1 MRLSRWAIDHPVAM
15 LVLMLA
21 VIVVGFYGFA
31 QLPVN
36 LLPDITYPMVKINI
50 RWAGAT
56 PEDIEQNI
64 ADVVERKL
72 STVDDLDYLETQCT
86 EGMYQALVNFTYGTD
101 VDIAYQDVTAKMGTV
116 INQLPVDAD
125 APIIIK
131 ADPSQL
137 STIDL
142 AIMSNGHDP
151 GMSHGGSDTKAG
163 GSSRAEKVTALHGEL
178 SAAEQ
183 AAAHARSL
191 TDLRTWVDNYL
202 QDQFTAVTGTAG
214 TEVTGGLEREIRV
227 HVDQAALQGH
237 GLTIADLA
245 RVLAGENVQLL
256 GGWVTGRQKEYV
268 ARTLAEYSS
277 LKDLAHVMVAK
288 NATGQPV
295 FLRDVARI
303 EDFYALQRVK
313 TVFGGQECIKLS
325 VFKQTAA
332 NTVEVADAIRRRMEE
347 LKSLLPPDVSI
358 AVIYDSSD
366 YVKRS
371 VASVREAVVIAGI
384 LVLLVTAFF
393 LTGWQRII
401 VVTATLPLSLLGA
414 FFVAH
419 LLDFS
424 FNIFSLGGLVVA
436 ITVLLDNCVV
446 VMENISRLQ
455 TEHPEEP
462 HPVRRGVDEVG
473 GAVIGATLT
482 FTALFLPFLMVPGL
496 ASLLFH
502 ELIVLVSVIILL
514 SLLVALTV
522 TPTLMNLFFP
532 EGRPGAETMGPVA
545 RFSHRLLRSLQQ
557 AYTPLLAFCLR
568 RPWMIVSVI
577 LLISVIGLGALGLVG
592 SEFLPRV
599 DDGYVIA
606 KLKMPTG
613 TSVAETDR
621 VLERVE
627 QALVDVPDIKQYF
640 RLTGG
645 RVWGLVTYEIANEGE
660 VDIEL
665 VPGHERKLDTD
676 QWVDKYGPEITKAA
690 MVPGARLKVMHMKMR
705 GIRMAGEFPVEV
717 EIKAPRSEP
726 LEQMA
731 EVAAQI
737 RGQLKDV
744 PGLAKLDISL
754 DVSKPEYQVLLDRM
768 RAGDLGLSAA
778 DIARTVRTFIDGIT
792 PTRYH
797 EGGYYYDIR
806 LKAPD
811 GTVTSRTDIEQ
822 LVLPAPGGG
831 TYVLGDVATV
841 VPAVGPTQIDRY
853 DQMRIIKVTA
863 DTAGVSTG
871 EANAR
876 VARALR
882 AVALPP
888 GYTMRLGAAALE
900 MRQNFSALILILS
913 MALFFA
919 YVVMAIQ
926 FESFSLPF
934 VIMARVPLSLVGV
947 SLALLVTGVPLG
959 VTVLIGVVI
968 LAGIEVNHGVVLL
981 GYVRQLQREGL
992 PLEEA
997 IRTGTMVRLRPVLMT
1012 LLVGIAGL
1020 LPLALGIGEG
1030 TELLRPM
1037 AVGVIGG
1044 LLFSLLL
1051 TFLFMPSLY
1060 LLFARRQGEQAKA

>member
-1 MRLSRWAIDHPVAM
+1 MGLSRWAIDHPVAV

-21 VIVVGFYGFA
+21 VIVIGVYGFA

-36 LLPDITYPMVKINI
+36 LLPDITYPMVKVNI

-56 PEDIEQNI
+56 PADIEQNI
-64 ADVVERKL
+64 ADVIERKL
-72 STVDDLDYLETQCT
+72 ATVDDLDYLETHCT
-86 EGMYQALVNFTYGTD
+86 EGMYEALVNFTFGTD

-116 INQLPVDAD
+116 RNQLPTDAD
-125 APIIIK
+125 APIIVK

-137 STIDL
+137 STMDL
-142 AIMSNGHDP
+142 A
-151 GMSHGGSDTKAG
+151 
-163 GSSRAEKVTALHGEL
+163 VTSE
-178 SAAEQ
+178 
-183 AAAHARSL
+183 ARDL
-191 TDLRTWVDNYL
+191 TALRTWVDNYL
-202 QDQFTAVTGTAG
+202 QDQFTAVPGTAG
-214 TEVTGGLEREIRV
+214 SEISGGLEREIRV

-237 GLTIADLA
+237 GLTIADLS
-245 RVLAGENVQLL
+245 RVVAGENVQLL
-256 GGWVTGRQKEYV
+256 GGWVTGKQKEYV
-268 ARTLAEYSS
+268 ARTLAEYNSIR
-277 LKDLAHVMVAK
+277 DLSQVMVAK
-288 NATGQPV
+288 DAGGHPV
-295 FLRDVARI
+295 FLGDVARI
-303 EDFYALQRVK
+303 EDSHALQRIK
-313 TVFGGQECIKLS
+313 TVFGGQECVKLS

-332 NTVEVADAIRRRMEE
+332 NTVEVADAIKGRMAE
-347 LKSLLPPDVSI
+347 LKSLLPPDVSM
-358 AVIYDSSD
+358 AVVYDSSD

-371 VASVREAVVIAGI
+371 VASVRDAVLIAAV

-393 LTGWQRII
+393 LTGWQRIV

-424 FNIFSLGGLVVA
+424 INIFSLGGLVVA

-462 HPVRRGVDEVG
+462 HPIRRGVAEVG
-473 GAVIGATLT
+473 GAVVGATFT
-482 FTALFLPFLMVPGL
+482 FIALFLPFLMVPGL
-496 ASLLFH
+496 ASLLFR
-502 ELIVLVSVIILL
+502 ELILLVSVIILI
-514 SLLVALTV
+514 SLVVALTV
-522 TPTLMNLFFP
+522 TPALMNLFFP
-532 EGRPGAETMGPVA
+532 EGRPGAEKMGPMA
-545 RFSHRLLRSLQQ
+545 RLSHRTLKGIQRL
-557 AYTPLLAFCLR
+557 YTPVLDLCLR
-568 RPWMIVSVI
+568 RPWLIVGAI
-577 LLISVIGLGALGLVG
+577 LGVSFLGLGALRLVG

-599 DDGYVIA
+599 DDGYVMA

-627 QALVDVPDIKQYF
+627 QALVDVPGIKQHF

-645 RVWGLVTYEIANEGE
+645 RVWGLVTYEVGNEGE

-665 VPGHERKLDTD
+665 VSAHERDLDTD

-690 MVPGARLKVMHMKMR
+690 MVPGARLKVMHTKMR
-705 GIRMAGEFPVEV
+705 GIRMTGEFPVEV

-731 EVAAQI
+731 EVAAQV

-744 PGLAKLDISL
+744 PGLAKLDVSL
-754 DVSKPEYQVLLDRM
+754 DVSKPEYQVLLDRE

-806 LKAPD
+806 LKTPD
-811 GTVTSRTDIEQ
+811 GTVANRTDVEQ
-822 LVLPAPGGG
+822 LVLPSPGGG
-831 TYVLGDVATV
+831 TFVLGDVAQV
-841 VPAVGPTQIDRY
+841 VPAVGPTQVDRY

-863 DTAGVSTG
+863 DAAGVSTG
-871 EANAR
+871 EANAG
-876 VARALR
+876 VAKALKNY
-882 AVALPP
+882 ALPP

-900 MRQNFSALILILS
+900 MKENFSALILILS

-919 YVVMAIQ
+919 YVVLAIQ

-959 VTVLIGVVI
+959 VTVMIGVVI

-981 GYVRQLQREGL
+981 GYVRQLQQEGMA
-992 PLEEA
+992 LEEA
-997 IRTGTMVRLRPVLMT
+997 IKTGTMVRLRPVLMT
-1012 LLVGIAGL
+1012 LLVGVAGL

-1030 TELLRPM
+1030 TELLKPM

-1044 LLFSLLL
+1044 LVFSLLL

-1060 LLFARRQGEQAKA
+1060 LLFARRQERSDKS